1 MEEVEIKQE
10 VVGNGGS
17 GECQGKQPDKRRR
30 GVRILRRTVKAVFW
44 TLFTLVSIVALSL
57 GLVVWILTPEKLT
70 PIVERIANDYLD
82 ADVKI
87 GSVELTVWK
96 TFPMASVEICDLQ
109 VKTGVLEKYGD
120 SIPAYADS
128 LLDVGRLRAEVNIA
142 KIPLMRFDVSEILVD
157 SPKINAVMLNDSVSN
172 FMIFP
177 PSAPDTAKSEMTILP
192 DVVVRRFSMTNNRG
206 IRFADLSQNLNV
218 TLKTDSMELAYND
231 SDHYYSL
238 LFKGGVFADLPG
250 YHVRQNI
257 PFYLNGDV
265 NWNTK
270 NPYKCALRGFRAEV
284 ARVPVSIDA
293 DVALSDS
300 VVSVKTL
307 EMSLGPVRYA
317 DLTEQIPKEYLHGLE
332 RIKTNFA
339 VSVRMK
345 LDKPF
350 EMGKDKEPSF
360 HAEINIPNCY
370 VQPGKYADYRINKLN
385 LDAKLTYNGDN
396 PDRSTLTLNRLLLDG
411 FGINLSAS
419 GTASNLLKDPAVNG
433 KVSGGVDF
441 AKLIKLIPKELPVR
455 LSGKM
460 DMNTTMKFALSD
472 LDVTAFHKMQ
482 VNGEVDFSNV
492 RYTVPKDSMLVFLKR
507 AKIKFGTNSEF
518 KNQAG
523 EMKNI
528 LMASVALDST
538 MAAVPGLMVAANGVR
553 LGAGSLGTAA
563 DLMDTTNITPIGA
576 RFRIG
581 QLTMMNRKDSSV
593 FRMRGL
599 ESNGSIKRYRGA
611 ERLPLFDFGIKA
623 DMMRYRDR
631 TTVMSLR
638 KGDIEL
644 QANMKPK
651 RENRRMRRIR
661 ARIDSL
667 CAVHPELSRDSV
679 VAMYVARFAKRRE
692 AVRLNDDEFIDLSVD
707 NRLKRLLNRWN
718 FEGSLSAKRGMLFTP
733 YFPLRNTLRDVDM
746 DFNLD
751 EFNIR
756 SLKYRVGNS
765 DLAMSGKVS
774 NIKSTLM
781 GIKRR
786 PLTVDFDVYSDTLDV
801 NQLIKAMYRGSAFS
815 ADTTEVESFN
825 FAEVDGSGEEEMHA
839 MVEESTED
847 VDTTVKHAI
856 IIPKNVAV
864 SFRVRDK
871 FARYSTFDLADLRGD
886 LNIKGGVLSLRNLAG
901 KTEGGQLRLDM
912 VYASADKKD
921 IGVGLYIDLSDIQ
934 VGRFL
939 KMVPGVDTIMPMLR
953 GVDGVINARIGA
965 TTKVDSL
972 MNIITPTTNAA
983 LSIDGK
989 DLVLLDSETFRK
1001 ISKILLFKNKEKN
1014 MIDSLSVEVA
1024 AYDSKIDI
1032 YPFIINMD
1040 RYKLGV
1046 MGTNDFDMNYDFHVS
1061 ILKSPIPFKFGVN
1074 ISGNVDDM
1082 KIRLGKAKLKE
1093 NEVARTTMITDTTKV
1108 NLFKRMDEMF
1118 RKGAEAALKG
1128 ESLNMYG
1135 RGDRDRMRR
1144 HRSSMETDNVKGDTI
1159 SRADSLKLIEEGIIE
1174 RPDTIAVGGNDS
1186 VVRDEKTVDSF
1197 KERRNKRKSIRLER
1211 QKEALKPENN

>member
-1 MEEVEIKQE
+1 MDDDKMIKGQDAPE
-10 VVGNGGS
+10 AVDNKKKPAGRS
-17 GECQGKQPDKRRR
+17 RAM
-30 GVRILRRTVKAVFW
+30 RILRRTVKTVLW
-44 TLFTLVSIVALSL
+44 TAFSLVALIALAL

-70 PIVERIANDYLD
+70 PIVERIANENLD
-82 ADVKI
+82 AEVKI
-87 GSVELTVWK
+87 GRVELTVWK
-96 TFPMASVEICDLQ
+96 TFPMASIDIQDLR
-109 VKTGVLEKYGD
+109 VRSGVLGKYGD
-120 SIPAYADS
+120 TIPAYADS

-142 KIPLMRFDVSEILVD
+142 KIPLMRFDVKEILID

-177 PSAPDTAKSEMTILP
+177 PSEPDTAASAVTIMP
-192 DVVVRRFSMTNNRG
+192 DVVIHKFSITGNRG
-206 IRFADLSQNLNV
+206 IRFADLSRRMDV
-218 TLKTDSMELAYND
+218 TLRTDSVELGYNR
-231 SDHYYSL
+231 SDHFYSL
-238 LFKGGVFADLPG
+238 LLKGGVFADLPD
-250 YHVRQNI
+250 YHVSQNI
-257 PFYLNGDV
+257 PFYFKGDV

-270 NPYKCALRGFRAEV
+270 NPYKCTLRGFRAEV
-284 ARVPVSIDA
+284 ARVPASIDA

-300 VVSVKTL
+300 AVSVKAL

-317 DLTEQIPKEYLHGLE
+317 DLTEQVPKEYLLGLE

-339 VSVRMK
+339 VSVKMK

-350 EMGKDKEPSF
+350 VMGRDKEPSF
-360 HAEINIPNCY
+360 HAEISIPNCY
-370 VQPGKYADYRINKLN
+370 IQPGRYADYRINKLN
-385 LDAKLTYNGDN
+385 LDARLAYNGDN
-396 PDRSTLTLNRLLLDG
+396 PDRSTLSLNRLLLDG

-441 AKLIKLIPKELPVR
+441 AKLLKLIPKELPMR

-472 LDVTAFHKMQ
+472 LDVTTFHKMQ

-518 KNQAG
+518 QNQAG

-528 LMASVALDST
+528 LMASVSLDST

-553 LGAGSLGTAA
+553 FGAGSLGTAA

-576 RFRIG
+576 RFKIG
-581 QLTMMNRKDSSV
+581 QLTMMNRNDSSM
-593 FRMRGL
+593 FRMRNL

-631 TTVMSLR
+631 TTIMSLR

-651 RENRRMRRIR
+651 RVNRRMRRIR

-667 CAVHPELSRDSV
+667 CSVHPELSRDSV
-679 VAMYVARFAKRRE
+679 VAMYVARFAKRRGAE
-692 AVRLNDDEFIDLSVD
+692 QINDDEFIDLSVD
-707 NRLKRLLNRWN
+707 NKLKRLLNRWN

-733 YFPLRNTLRDVDM
+733 YFPLRNILRDVDM

-765 DLAMSGKVS
+765 DLAMKGKVS

-781 GIKRR
+781 GVKRR

-801 NQLIKAMYRGSAFS
+801 NQLMKALYRGTAFS
-815 ADTTEVESFN
+815 ADTSAAASFN
-825 FAEVDGSGEEEMHA
+825 FASADNGDEESMQA

-847 VDTTVKHAI
+847 VDTTVKHAV
-856 IIPKNVAV
+856 IIPKNVAI
-864 SFRVRDK
+864 SLKVRDK
-871 FARYSTFDLADLRGD
+871 FARYSTLDLSDLRGD
-886 LNIKGGVLSLRNLAG
+886 LNINKGVLSLRNLAG
-901 KTEGGQLRLDM
+901 KAEGGQLRLDL
-912 VYASADKKD
+912 VYASADKED
-921 IGVGLYIDLSDIQ
+921 IGMGLYLDLNDIQ

-939 KMVPGVDTIMPMLR
+939 KMMPGVDTIMPMLK
-953 GVDGVINARIGA
+953 GVDGVINARLGV
-965 TTKVDSL
+965 TTKIDSL

-983 LSIDGK
+983 LHIDGK
-989 DLVLLDSETFRK
+989 ELVLLDSETFRK
-1001 ISKILLFKNKEKN
+1001 ISKMLLFKNKEKN

-1024 AYDSKIDI
+1024 AYDSQIDI
-1032 YPFIINMD
+1032 YPFILNMD

-1074 ISGNVDDM
+1074 ISGNADDM

-1108 NLFKRMDEMF
+1108 NLFKQMDEMF
-1118 RKGAEAALKG
+1118 RRGAEAALRG
-1128 ESLNMYG
+1128 ESLNMY
-1135 RGDRDRMRR
+1135 RTGDRSRMRR
-1144 HRSSMETDNVKGDTI
+1144 KRQSMNLTETRGDTI

-1174 RPDTIAVGGNDS
+1174 RPDTIAVGRNDS
-1186 VVRDEKTVDSF
+1186 VVRDEEKANSF